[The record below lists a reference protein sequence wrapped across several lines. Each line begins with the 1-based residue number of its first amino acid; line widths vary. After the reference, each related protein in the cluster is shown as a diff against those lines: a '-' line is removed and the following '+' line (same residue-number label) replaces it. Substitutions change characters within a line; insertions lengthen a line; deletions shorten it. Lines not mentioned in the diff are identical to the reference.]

1 MWCCLMLMVRVR
13 IVVEYESCWNNGNRL
28 SRLLVTDAPEARRV
42 CSKPYPLRTGGK
54 KRDAFHFEINTFP
67 DKCHNLNE
75 LPPAGTHSP
84 MSPWCPNSRRSYLTG
99 QIQAPSLWQWH
110 YRCTEGRTLVKAGG
124 TDGTA
129 ASCLVPVQY
138 APPSWK
144 RVWSCAHQPDPPGES
159 QSHKPIE
166 KLILILLNMPQS
178 LARLVFHDQNS

>member
-1 MWCCLMLMVRVR
+1 MSCCLDVNDEGENRGG
-13 IVVEYESCWNNGNRL
+13 IVSISGIISPSFPSLGDWRTWSQTRL
-28 SRLLVTDAPEARRV
+28 FQAVSITHRREEERRV
-42 CSKPYPLRTGGK
+42 SLK
-54 KRDAFHFEINTFP
+54 INTFP

-75 LPPAGTHSP
+75 LQRTHLCRPDAPIPGGHIWQDKSKLRA
-84 MSPWCPNSRRSYLTG
+84 SGSDTTG
-99 QIQAPSLWQWH
+99 AQRVLK
-110 YRCTEGRTLVKAGG
+110 LVKAGG

-166 KLILILLNMPQS
+166 KLILILLNTPQS
-178 LARLVFHDQNS
+178 LTRLVFHDQNS